1 MVQDLDPG
9 FERKKFWNWSECFIN
24 SLNLMRRIC
33 ASESTFF
40 FTLEALRSRINGHWT
55 VTDDSLD
62 TDISSLKRL

>member
-24 SLNLMRRIC
+24 SLNLMLRIC
-33 ASESTFF
+33 ASF

-62 TDISSLKRL
+62 KDISSLKGL